1 MRVRFFA
8 ALLVAALNLALVT
21 GCAAVSAT
29 PAPPALTAIEE
40 STIPLAPVPKPAV
53 PAPTEAPVV
62 PVPSVAPTAPVSAEA
77 QRITKEEATAIALA
91 DAGFSADQVTRLRV
105 DFDYDDGRPEYEV
118 DFHQGRY
125 EYDYEIHAE
134 TGAILSRD
142 KDLED

>member
-1 MRVRFFA
+1 MKIRFFA
-8 ALLVAALNLALVT
+8 ALLVAALSLALVT

-40 STIPLAPVPKPAV
+40 STVPLAPAPKPAV
-53 PAPTEAPVV
+53 PAPTE
-62 PVPSVAPTAPVSAEA
+62 APTAPVSAEA

-105 DFDYDDGRPEYEV
+105 EFDYDDGRPEYEV

-134 TGAILSRD
+134 TGAILSSD

>member
-1 MRVRFFA
+1 MRIRFFA
-8 ALLVAALNLALVT
+8 ALLVAALSLALVT

-40 STIPLAPVPKPAV
+40 STVPLTPVPKPAV
-53 PAPTEAPVV
+53 PAPTEAP
-62 PVPSVAPTAPVSAEA
+62 TTPVSAEA